1 MLQAFSD
8 NAIYA
13 KCRSFFG
20 ERLTPADYGEM
31 MKKSSVSEVAACL
44 KESTHYRDVLSGA
57 DEGTIHRG
65 QLENLLRNEKFR
77 IYERIIQYDARRDG
91 DFYHYI
97 YLREEIDQLINLLMY
112 LSGGCD
118 GEYFYRYSDYL
129 KKHCAYD
136 LDRVVLARSFD
147 QLLEILAG
155 TQYAKILEKDR
166 PEGEDRFDLAACE
179 RNLNT
184 YYYRSLLDTI
194 DKEFSGETRRALH
207 RLFLERIDAENIA
220 GAYRLRRFFKNTPD
234 SIRLN
239 LLPFETPS
247 RKLIDDIIASGTPAE
262 LEQVLRHSQLGE
274 MMEEGDIQFIENI
287 THRLRNHL
295 SKRYIWYSSHP
306 PVVMVAL
313 MTQLDLELENLINII
328 ESIRYGLVPAEMKNL
343 LVI

>member
-1 MLQAFSD
+1 MLQNFSD

-20 ERLTPADYGEM
+20 ERLTPADYDEM
-31 MKKSSVSEVAACL
+31 MKKTSVTEVAAYL
-44 KESTHYRDVLSGA
+44 KENTHYRQVLSEA
-57 DEGTIHRG
+57 DEKAIHRG

-77 IYERIIQYDARRDG
+77 IYERIIRYDARREG

-118 GEYFYRYSDYL
+118 GEYIYRYSDYL
-129 KKHCAYD
+129 KKHSSYN
-136 LDRVVLARSFD
+136 LDQVVRARSFD
-147 QLLEILAG
+147 QLLEALEG
-155 TQYAKILEKDR
+155 TPYAKILERDR
-166 PEGEDRFDLAACE
+166 PQEGERFDLAACE

-184 YYYRSLLDTI
+184 YYYRNLLQTI
-194 DKEFSGETRRALH
+194 DREFSGEPRKALH

-239 LLPFETPS
+239 LLPFDTPS
-247 RKLIDDIIASGTPAE
+247 KKLVDEIISAATPGE
-262 LEQVLRHSQLGE
+262 LEQILRRSQLGE
-274 MMEEGDIQFIENI
+274 MMEEGDIQFIENV
-287 THRLRNHL
+287 THRLRNHR
-295 SKRYIWYSSHP
+295 SRRYIWYSSHP

-328 ESIRYGLVPAEMKNL
+328 ESIRYGLNPAEMKKL